1 MEYNEGEM
9 KKLTIL
15 IYSLASGGAERVV
28 SILLKE
34 LSQKYEIELVL
45 MRDIIF
51 YDIPKNIKIT
61 FLENSNPTENGIF
74 KLLKLPFLA
83 YKYSKIK
90 SDISISFMNRPNY
103 INVLSNLF
111 KKSKT
116 IISERIAPSQEYKN
130 NTLKDKISKYLIKT
144 LYKKADVIVP
154 NSKYIAYEL
163 EKIFNV
169 STNKIK
175 VIYNPVFKPQ
185 TLNLKPQTS
194 KFIFIHI
201 GRMEEQK
208 NHNLLIK
215 SFKKTNLNAELWL
228 IGDGYLREDLEKRV
242 KDLGLRDKI
251 KFLGRQKDV
260 YKFLKKADCFVFS
273 SDYEGF
279 PNVLLEALSCNL
291 PIISTDCKSG
301 PREILAPNSDIL
313 KQTDDIE
320 IAEYGILTKV
330 GSIDSMK
337 KAMKLIYEN
346 KELRYNFKNKA
357 QNRLKEFE
365 IDKIMKEWERI
376 ICK

>member
-1 MEYNEGEM
+1 M

-45 MRDIIF
+45 MRNNIF
-51 YDIPKNIKIT
+51 YDIPKNVKVT
-61 FLENSNPTENGIF
+61 FLEDSNPNENGII

-103 INVLSNLF
+103 INVLSNIF
-111 KKSKT
+111 KKSKI

-130 NTLKDKISKYLIKT
+130 NNLKDKISKFLIKT
-144 LYKKADVIVP
+144 LYPKADIVVP

-163 EKIFNV
+163 ETIFNV
-169 STNKIK
+169 QKTK
-175 VIYNPVFKPQ
+175 VIYNPIIKKECNPQ
-185 TLNLKPQTS
+185 RND

-201 GRMEEQK
+201 GRMEIQK
-208 NHNLLIK
+208 NHKLLINA
-215 SFKKTNLNAELWL
+215 FNELNIDAELWL
-228 IGDGYLREDLEKRV
+228 IGDGYLKNELENLANKNV
-242 KDLGLRDKI
+242 

-260 YKFLKKADCFVFS
+260 YQFLTKADCFVFS

-279 PNVLLEALSCNL
+279 PNVLLEALNCNL

-301 PREILAPNSDIL
+301 PREILAPNSDFTI
-313 KQTDDIE
+313 QTDSME
-320 IAEYGILTKV
+320 IGEYGILVKV
-330 GSIDSMK
+330 GDKKYLK
-337 KAMKLIYEN
+337 KAMRFMYEN
-346 KELRYNFKNKA
+346 KELRYNFENKA
-357 QNRLKEFE
+357 KKRIKEF
-365 IDKIMKEWERI
+365 KIKNIISEWERI
-376 ICK
+376 VNE